1 MIQHI
6 APCIVDIGHNRVPVA
21 VHDLNHIAL
30 RILDVQICGSVVR
43 HRRRVC
49 SSNND
54 PVKITLPSGA
64 GQSYTYTKTC

>member
-30 RILDVQICGSVVR
+30 RILDVQICGPIIRHGRRAQRVVGKVQLAAAPGHLR
-43 HRRRVC
+43 
-49 SSNND
+49 
-54 PVKITLPSGA
+54 
-64 GQSYTYTKTC
+64 QFKTMVS